1 MSSITVLGCMWGDEG
16 KAKIVDFIGAE
27 ADVVAR
33 FQGGANAGHTIVLE
47 DKKYIFHTVPSG
59 ILYPETK
66 CVIGAGTVIDP
77 FGLREEMESLIAQG
91 IDFTNRLFIDDRA
104 GLVLSL
110 HRQLDQKSEENLG
123 AGKIGT
129 TGKGIGPAYSDQA
142 ARCALR
148 IGDLRY
154 PEWLEQRLD
163 NFYKY
168 HQITLSVSERKE
180 ELESLLEVGKF
191 FQPYIAQT
199 DQMLRNWYREG
210 KSILFEGAQGTLL
223 DLIYGTY
230 PFVTSSHTVSGGVCI
245 GTGFPPR
252 WLDNILGVFKAY
264 TTRVGAGPFPTEIEG
279 PLADRIRQKGN
290 EFGSTTGRPR
300 RIGWFDAVA
309 AQYSASLNGIDSLAI
324 TLLDVL
330 TGLPEL
336 KICTSYLKHNRKLPG
351 FVTHPIELKEIQ
363 PEYLTLPGWDI
374 DISKMQKWDTLPKEA
389 KQYLEAIQDLLKL
402 PVKIVSVGQ
411 DRRQTIVNKKKV

>member
-27 ADVVAR
+27 VDVVTR

-47 DKKYIFHTVPSG
+47 GKKYVFHTVPSG

-168 HQITLSVSERKE
+168 HQITLSASERKE

-191 FQPYIAQT
+191 FQPYITQT

-223 DLIYGTY
+223 DLDFGTY
-230 PFVTSSHTVSGGVCI
+230 PYVTSSHPIAGGVCI
-245 GTGFPPR
+245 GA
-252 WLDNILGVFKAY
+252 GVGPALIGKVIGVVKAY
-264 TTRVGAGPFPTEIEG
+264 TTRVGKGPFPTELFDETG
-279 PLADRIRQKGN
+279 EYIRTTGK
-290 EFGSTTGRPR
+290 EFGTVTGRPR
-300 RIGWFDAVA
+300 RCGWFDAVIVRYA
-309 AQYSASLNGIDSLAI
+309 ARISGLTGIAITKLDTLSNIPTIKMCVGYRLGGKIIRDFPASLEDLENCEPIYEEFEGWGDIGNI
-324 TLLDVL
+324 TQ
-330 TGLPEL
+330 
-336 KICTSYLKHNRKLPG
+336 YNKLPTS
-351 FVTHPIELKEIQ
+351 VLR
-363 PEYLTLPGWDI
+363 
-374 DISKMQKWDTLPKEA
+374 
-389 KQYLEAIQDLLKL
+389 YLERIEEICGT
-402 PVKIVSVGQ
+402 KISVISVGPK
-411 DRRQTIVNKKKV
+411 RNQTIMIDKF

>member
-1 MSSITVLGCMWGDEG
+1 MSSIIVLGCMWGDEG

-27 ADVVAR
+27 VDVVTR

-47 DKKYIFHTVPSG
+47 GKKYVFHTVPSG
-59 ILYPETK
+59 ILYPETQ

-77 FGLREEMESLIAQG
+77 LGLREEMQSLMLQG
-91 IDFTNRLFIDDRA
+91 IDFTDRLFIDERA
-104 GLVLSL
+104 GLVLAL
-110 HRQLDQKSEENLG
+110 HKQLDHKSEENLG
-123 AGKIGT
+123 TGKIGT

-148 IGDLRY
+148 MGDLRY
-154 PEWLEQRLD
+154 PEWLEQRLN

-168 HQITLSVSERKE
+168 HQINLSASDYKE

-191 FQPYIAQT
+191 LGPFMAQT
-199 DQMLRNWYREG
+199 DQMLRDWYKEG
-210 KSILFEGAQGTLL
+210 KKILFEGAQGTLL

-230 PFVTSSHTVSGGVCI
+230 PFVTSSHTVSGGVCV

-252 WLDNILGVFKAY
+252 WLDRILGVFKAY

-279 PLADRIRQKGN
+279 PLADQIRHKGN
-290 EFGSTTGRPR
+290 EYGSTTGRPR

-309 AQYSASLNGIDSLAI
+309 AQYSAALNGLDSLAI

-336 KICTSYLKHNRKLPG
+336 KICHSYIKHNQVLPG
-351 FVTHPIELKEIQ
+351 FVSHPIELNEVQ

-374 DISKMQKWDTLPKEA
+374 DISNIKTWKALPKET

-411 DRRQTIVNKKKV
+411 DRHQTIVIKEKV